1 MAGSADRPK
10 DGELRSIPC
19 ELLFSADTR
28 MYGRVMH
35 RTKRLLGGQI
45 SKEQPIGGGSEA
57 ERTPIRGWLIVY
69 LVVLAGLAAH
79 GLELTIASLII
90 SADPS
95 LAGLTSFVPVPAL
108 IFYVTSNTLLV
119 FYIVLLYVLMARR
132 KRSAIAHNVVFNA
145 LSVAFLLG
153 WHVFH
158 MKSTLGVAIDIVP
171 SILMTAYILTSK
183 RVKQT
188 LRR

>member
-1 MAGSADRPK
+1 
-10 DGELRSIPC
+10 
-19 ELLFSADTR
+19 
-28 MYGRVMH
+28 MH
-35 RTKRLLGGQI
+35 RNKGLLGGQI

-108 IFYVTSNTLLV
+108 IFYVTEKTV
-119 FYIVLLYVLMARR
+119 RHRAQRR
-132 KRSAIAHNVVFNA
+132 V
-145 LSVAFLLG
+145 
-153 WHVFH
+153 
-158 MKSTLGVAIDIVP
+158 
-171 SILMTAYILTSK
+171 
-183 RVKQT
+183 
-188 LRR
+188 